1 MKKVRKSKGQF
12 DFKNFSR
19 TAEHTQRTEHLVS
32 IKDVQIESSNSNQSN
47 NLYSCFT
54 DEDFNDIFMGQA
66 SNMKLSSETNKS

>member
-54 DEDFNDIFMGQA
+54 D
-66 SNMKLSSETNKS
+66 